1 MTATP
6 DAAPPPERQGTYG
19 GTPPGPRN
27 PIVPIDPADPADP
40 VEPAEPVLAADPA
53 DPAETP
59 VPGPADP
66 ATATAPAT
74 APEPTPGTA
83 LVLSVGDFRHAP
95 VVDPYAEAPPLTDTT
110 GFARLGFA
118 RSRAEAVG
126 ASLTGLGYRL
136 HGDGVLA
143 DPTRTVA
150 RATLDDVIADERPGG
165 GLVLHVISHGWTDR
179 TGALRIALADS
190 RPNQGLDVE
199 SLLRDL
205 ENSERS
211 AALVLLDVCHAGAAV
226 RWQWQNWQTWSA
238 GLRAGA
244 RGAAARR
251 AWVLAAA
258 APDEQAYNGRFS
270 QAVALVLERLRVNGL
285 DTDASLEYVP
295 LSLVTR
301 EIRTTLD
308 ALWRDAESAGQHLDS
323 TPIALGDEPSQRLFR
338 NPRYAPTPLARLR
351 QAAEESLR
359 SILAELDPVLDA
371 HHYITRA
378 FGGTSTDTA
387 TTTCL
392 FSGRTAELDILTP
405 WVDGTVPESLAVVT
419 GGPGTGK
426 SALLGLLVCAAQ
438 PELRDALFQR
448 LPQSALPG
456 RDDTFAAVHARGR
469 DAGRLATS
477 IAKQLRLSSLPPQ
490 GVTPAELVRRLTATA
505 ERRRGPVPT
514 VVVDALDEALD
525 PGELVE
531 VLLLPLALTRVDQR
545 SRGGPR
551 PVCRL
556 LVGTRTTDTVPRIVA
571 EARAAGLLVDLD
583 DADPAVLRTDVAGF
597 VRRHLELS
605 PLYHAKGQAAVRE
618 KLATELAAAL
628 VPDEPLEDG
637 AAPGPYL
644 LARLYLHQLLA
655 ATVPV
660 APDQVTAV
668 VARAP
673 RTVVDMLELELA
685 RLEDPFA
692 RPLLKALAYAKHPGM
707 PAALLRAV
715 ATEFVRA
722 RAWRDRDASDDGVLT
737 EPDVEREPLPDGPTA
752 EQTAATLD
760 RLAFYLRRTADP
772 EGPTLYRLFH
782 QQLVDQLAGRRYR
795 AALTVY
801 DGLLN
806 PLRTAPGA
814 PLRWDLALPYH
825 ARHALEHAA
834 DARRADELIADP
846 GFLIHTGP
854 SFVAME
860 YARGDTARELA
871 AVYRMSGVRHAAV
884 DAAGR
889 RSLLA
894 IDAVR
899 SGRGGLLPLIG
910 GGLPPA
916 GGWTPLWASGSAGE
930 EAATTVLRGG
940 PGPVGWLAVRPAERW
955 GRTEILSGTSGAAGA
970 RWDLAS
976 GQQFPAEAQT
986 REHSW
991 LSPRPVNLG
1000 SLTETES
1007 ALTTKPGYLRRDG
1020 RRLRM
1025 LYGPDG
1031 LIWFFLE
1038 EVEAHRFVASV
1049 RSITYESYG
1058 SPVGALASGPALRPR
1073 LRLIDLESDDL
1084 LVATSRNWI
1093 RGPVRAMAVYVV
1105 RPGRTVVAAR
1115 TPGGTVVWTVDT
1127 TGDLPFDELTTI
1139 PDPDGENDDSGPLTL
1154 LPDSAGEPLLAVARG
1169 PAVTLH
1175 SLRDTGRPVRVL
1187 GGGAR
1192 SVTALTFSRSDGRL
1206 LLVGGAADG
1215 TVRVWDLD
1223 TPTAPDSGVRHPG
1236 PVTALA
1242 TGAVRG
1248 RRVVIG
1254 AVRGEVWI
1262 RDLATGR
1269 TLRRLE
1275 TGQVGLSALA
1285 VTRLGRR
1292 PVVVTAGAS
1301 WEIRIWD
1308 LEHGTPVGRTL
1319 TFDAGRV
1326 TAIATGR
1333 LDGRTVV
1340 AAGSHETIAFWDAAT
1355 GALIGEDPSAHWDM
1369 VAGIAFVPGTDRL
1382 VSTGWDRTVRFW
1394 RLTED
1399 ALTPLALGTVP
1410 APVTCVTVTDGPG
1423 RPLVLTGDGTGEIRT
1438 WDALTGEASEVRM
1451 RGHRGA
1457 PRRVVHGR
1465 YAGEPAVFSL
1475 GSDHTLRVWHRP
1487 TGRPLALLDLPD
1499 RATDLVRAS
1508 PGLLA
1513 VAVDRDVVLLKEGGP
1528 APERRS

>member
-6 DAAPPPERQGTYG
+6 DAAPPERHRTYG
-19 GTPPGPRN
+19 GTPPGPRT
-27 PIVPIDPADPADP
+27 PVDPAEP
-40 VEPAEPVLAADPA
+40 VESAEPVLAAAPA
-53 DPAETP
+53 APT
-59 VPGPADP
+59 
-66 ATATAPAT
+66 TATAPAT
-74 APEPTPGTA
+74 APDTGPGPGTA
-83 LVLSVGDFRHAP
+83 LVLSVGDFLHAS
-95 VVDPYAEAPPLTDTT
+95 VVDPHAEAPPLTDTT
-110 GFARLGFA
+110 GYARLGFA

-150 RATLDDVIADERPGG
+150 RATLDDVIADKRPDG
-165 GLVLHVISHGWTDR
+165 GLVLHVISHGWTDS

-190 RPNQGLDVE
+190 EPNQGLDIE

-205 ENSERS
+205 ENSKQS

-258 APDEQAYNGRFS
+258 APDEKAYDGRFS
-270 QAVALVLERLRVNGL
+270 QAVALVLDRLSVNGL

-301 EIRTTLD
+301 EIRTTLHT
-308 ALWRDAESAGQHLDS
+308 LWQEAQSYAQHLDS
-323 TPIALGDEPSQRLFR
+323 TPIALGDEPSLRLFR

-351 QAAEESLR
+351 QSAEESLR

-378 FGGTSTDTA
+378 FGGTSSATA

-405 WVDGTVPESLAVVT
+405 WVDGAGTDSLAVVT

-438 PELRDALFQR
+438 PQLREALFQR
-448 LPQSALPG
+448 LPPVALPG

-469 DAGRLATS
+469 DAGQLATS
-477 IAKQLRLSSLPPQ
+477 IGKQLRLSSLPPR
-490 GVTPAELVRRLTATA
+490 GLTPAELVRRLTGTA

-531 VLLLPLALTRVDQR
+531 VLLLPLALTRVDQHSR
-545 SRGGPR
+545 SGPR

-556 LVGTRTTDTVPRIVA
+556 LVGTRTTDTMSRIVA
-571 EARAAGLLVDLD
+571 EARTVGLLVDLD
-583 DADPAVLRTDVAGF
+583 DADPGVLRTDVAGF
-597 VRRHLELS
+597 VRRHLDLS
-605 PLYHAKGQAAVRE
+605 PLYDAKGQAVVRE
-618 KLATELAAAL
+618 RLATELAAAL
-628 VPDEPLEDG
+628 VPDDPPEDG

-655 ATVPV
+655 ATAPV
-660 APDQVTAV
+660 APDQITAV

-673 RTVVDMLELELA
+673 RTVMDMLELELV
-685 RLEDPFA
+685 RLKDPFA

-707 PAALLRAV
+707 PAALIRAV
-715 ATEFVRA
+715 ATEFIQA
-722 RAWRDRDASDDGVLT
+722 RAWRDRTPPDGPLT
-737 EPDVEREPLPDGPTA
+737 EPEAARQPLPDGPTA

-760 RLAFYLRRTADP
+760 RLTFYLRRTADP

-782 QQLVDQLAGRRYR
+782 QQLVDQLAGRHYR
-795 AALTVY
+795 TAVTVL

-806 PLRTAPGA
+806 PLRTTPGA

-825 ARHALEHAA
+825 ARHALEHAV

-854 SFVAME
+854 PFVTME
-860 YARGDTARELA
+860 YAGDGTARELA
-871 AVYRMSGVRHAAV
+871 AVYRKSGVRHSAV
-884 DAAGR
+884 DATGR

-899 SGRGGLLPLIG
+899 SGRGGLLPLLADG
-910 GGLPPA
+910 RPPA

-930 EAATTVLRGG
+930 EAAATVLRGG
-940 PGPVGWLAVRPAERW
+940 PGPVKWLSVSQAEGS
-955 GRTEILSGTSGAAGA
+955 GRTEISSGTNVLSGVEA

-976 GQQFPAEAQT
+976 GQRLPAEERSFRLPWRMTTLMESVPMTEA
-986 REHSW
+986 E
-991 LSPRPVNLG
+991 LG
-1000 SLTETES
+1000 LRTET
-1007 ALTTKPGYLRRDG
+1007 GYLRPDG

-1025 LYGPDG
+1025 WHPGPGETVRFQLDGSEPIPLVERAYRFAYGGHGTP
-1031 LIWFFLE
+1031 
-1038 EVEAHRFVASV
+1038 VVAIAS
-1049 RSITYESYG
+1049 G
-1058 SPVGALASGPALRPR
+1058 SPLRPR
-1073 LRLIDLESDDL
+1073 LHLLDLDTDEL
-1084 LVATSRNWI
+1084 LVATSSNWI
-1093 RGPVRAMAVYVV
+1093 RGPVRSMVVYAV

-1115 TPGGTVVWTVDT
+1115 APAGTVVWTVDT
-1127 TGDLPFDELTTI
+1127 TGDLPYDELTTI
-1139 PDPDGENDDSGPLTL
+1139 PDPDGEHDDSGPPAL
-1154 LPDSAGEPLLAVARG
+1154 LPDPLGEPMLAVARG
-1169 PAVTLH
+1169 PSVTLH
-1175 SLRDTGRPVRVL
+1175 SLRDTDGPVRVL

-1192 SVTALTFSRSDGRL
+1192 SVSALTFARSGGRRL
-1206 LLVGGAADG
+1206 LAGGAADG
-1215 TVRVWDLD
+1215 AVRVWDLD
-1223 TPTAPDSGVRHPG
+1223 TPPAPDSGVRHPG

-1242 TGAVRG
+1242 TGTVRG
-1248 RRVVIG
+1248 RRVVVCG
-1254 AVRGEVWI
+1254 VAGEVWI
-1262 RDLATGR
+1262 RELATGR
-1269 TLRRLE
+1269 TLRRLA

-1301 WEIRIWD
+1301 WEILLWD
-1308 LEHGTPVGRTL
+1308 LEHGTPVGRPL

-1326 TAIATGR
+1326 TALATGR

-1355 GALIGEDPSAHWDM
+1355 GRLIGEHPSAHREM
-1369 VAGIAFVPGTDRL
+1369 VAGLAFVPGTPRL
-1382 VSTGWDRTVRFW
+1382 VSTGWDGAVRFW
-1394 RLTED
+1394 QLTDD
-1399 ALTPLALGTVP
+1399 ALTLLAVGTAP
-1410 APVTCVTVTDGPG
+1410 APVTCATVTEGPG
-1423 RPLVLTGDGTGEIRT
+1423 GPLVLTGDGTGEIRT
-1438 WDALTGEASEVRM
+1438 WDALTGEASGAPT

-1457 PRRVVHGR
+1457 LRQLVTGR
-1465 YAGEPAVFSL
+1465 HAGEPAVFSL
-1475 GSDHTLRVWHRP
+1475 GRDHTLRVHHRP
-1487 TGRPLALLDLPD
+1487 TGRPLALIDLPD
-1499 RATDLVRAS
+1499 GANDLVWAS

-1513 VAVDRDVVLLKEGGP
+1513 VAVDRDVVLLREGGP
-1528 APERRS
+1528 ARDPQV